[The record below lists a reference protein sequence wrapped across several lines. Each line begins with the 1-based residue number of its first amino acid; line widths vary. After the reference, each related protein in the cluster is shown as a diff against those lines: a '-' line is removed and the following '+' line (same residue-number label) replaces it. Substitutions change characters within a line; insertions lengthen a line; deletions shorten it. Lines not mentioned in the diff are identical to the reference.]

1 MLRKKW
7 VYFQTKAQKSAEV
20 HYFYL
25 RKFGDLYEREGDQCH
40 IPETPGQSGRDSII
54 MHCMRMTV
62 LKQVLQ
68 RIFGE
73 LFISEG
79 CQKET
84 QHLNVPLGM
93 LQLS

>member
-7 VYFQTKAQKSAEV
+7 VYFQLKHRKAQKSILSE
-20 HYFYL
+20 
-25 RKFGDLYEREGDQCH
+25 RFGGLYERAGDQCH
-40 IPETPGQSGRDSII
+40 IWETPGQSGRVGII

-68 RIFGE
+68 CIFGE

-79 CQKET
+79 RQKET

-93 LQLS
+93 LHLS

>member
-1 MLRKKW
+1 MLRKKGFIFKLKHRK
-7 VYFQTKAQKSAEV
+7 VQKSILSE
-20 HYFYL
+20 
-25 RKFGDLYEREGDQCH
+25 RFGDLYERAGDQCR
-40 IPETPGQSGRDSII
+40 IPETPGQSGRVGII

-68 RIFGE
+68 CIFGE

-93 LQLS
+93 LHLS